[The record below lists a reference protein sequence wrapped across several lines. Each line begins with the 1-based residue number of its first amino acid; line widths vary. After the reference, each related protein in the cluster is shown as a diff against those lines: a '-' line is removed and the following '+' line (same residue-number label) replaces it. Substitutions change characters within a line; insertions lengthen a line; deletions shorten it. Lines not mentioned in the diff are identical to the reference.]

1 MTTAQ
6 HVRSVCIFACVALAI
21 PSLAGSQG
29 RRSGGPGTPVP
40 PDSPTTQA
48 APIPPGA
55 DRAAIEQRLNEL
67 AQATRQLTVRTPA
80 YVTDPMA
87 GPVVVD
93 APFSADAAT
102 TVTQTLGDGTRIERN
117 TTARFYRDKAGRVRR
132 EQTILGLDGLNPSG
146 QMQTITI
153 DPDPGD
159 PFAYT
164 LDPVARTARRG
175 PRTAMQIGATN
186 GGLTLNTFFV
196 RTRTDGRGAATGT
209 GPVEE
214 SLGTRQIEGVK
225 ATGRKT
231 TTTIPTGQ
239 IGNDRPIE
247 ITDERWE
254 SPELKVLVYSRS
266 SDPRTGVIEYRLTNI
281 TRADPPA
288 DLFMVPPDYTV
299 IDPSQGGRGRGA
311 REGGPGTVG
320 R

>member
-1 MTTAQ
+1 
-6 HVRSVCIFACVALAI
+6 
-21 PSLAGSQG
+21 
-29 RRSGGPGTPVP
+29 
-40 PDSPTTQA
+40 
-48 APIPPGA
+48 
-55 DRAAIEQRLNEL
+55 LNEL
-67 AQATRQLTVRTPA
+67 AQAARQLTVRTPA
-80 YVTDPMA
+80 YVTDPMT

-132 EQTILGLDGLNPSG
+132 EQTILGLDALNPSG

-153 DPDPGD
+153 DSDPGD
-159 PFAYT
+159 AFAYT

-175 PRTAMQIGATN
+175 PRTAMQTANTAWGA
-186 GGLTLNTFFV
+186 GLTYLPFSIRGGA
-196 RTRTDGRGAATGT
+196 RTGGPAQGGA
-209 GPVEE
+209 GPGEE

-225 ATGRKT
+225 AIGRKT
-231 TTTIPTGQ
+231 AMTIPIGQ

-266 SDPRTGVIEYRLTNI
+266 SDPRTGVVEYRLTNI
-281 TRADPPA
+281 NRADPPA
-288 DLFMVPPDYTV
+288 DLFVVPPDYTV
-299 IDPSQGGRGRGA
+299 IDRTQGGRGRGA